1 LVSDASAEG
10 DLLLAWSTAGHDVD
24 DVAAALGDHLPDGP
38 LGDLEESGQ
47 VGGAD
52 GARGRYDG
60 APGTTERGGQA
71 GADAEAPVMTAAFIE
86 APAS

>member
-1 LVSDASAEG
+1 MSMM
-10 DLLLAWSTAGHDVD
+10 WP
-24 DVAAALGDHLPDGP
+24 LPWVTICRMAP

-52 GARGRYDG
+52 RARGRYDG
-60 APGTTERGGQA
+60 APDTTERGGQA